1 MKMYIVKMMS
11 KDKIDIT
18 EEEYQKIIA
27 SKASGLIFI
36 ERLKGSINLNS
47 VESILP
53 EELIT
58 GEMTEGYLHDGT
70 RVVKQFGIWVDAS
83 NPDVKLDRSYYP
95 ELAED
100 RIFSKK
106 EMEKIKGIKRQD
118 LIYYLYSGKLPEEN
132 KLLDNN
138 K

>member
-53 EELIT
+53 EGLVQEEIK
-58 GEMTEGYLHDGT
+58 EGRLHDGT
-70 RVVKQFGIWVDAS
+70 RVIKQFNQWVDAS
-83 NPDVKLDRSYYP
+83 NPEVKLDYSYYP
-95 ELAED
+95 ELVND
-100 RIFSKK
+100 TVKS
-106 EMEKIKGIKRQD
+106 
-118 LIYYLYSGKLPEEN
+118 EEEYN
-132 KLLDNN
+132 NQKLL